1 MSQVTHPGRL
11 RSVRERGAEGDRRW
25 WILAVLSVAQLMV
38 VLDAT
43 VVNIAL
49 PSAQAALHFS
59 TADRQWIVTAYSLT
73 FGSLLLLGGRLADL
87 LGRRR
92 MLLIGLAGFAAASA
106 LGGAATGFDI
116 LVIARATQ
124 GAFGAMLAPAAL
136 SLLTTTFADS
146 SDRGKAFGIYGAVAG
161 AGGALGLILGGVLT
175 QYLDWRYTLY
185 VNVAFAVI
193 AVTGAAVLL
202 PARGRDRSVHID
214 IPGTATVIGG
224 LAGLVCGMSEA
235 ETRGW
240 TDWLTLSL
248 IATGLALLGL
258 FTVIETRVQ
267 HPLLP
272 LRVILDRNRGASY
285 LAILLTGVGT
295 FGIFLF
301 LTYYLQQTLG
311 YTPLKSGLAFLPMI
325 AALIAL
331 STIATGQIAPRVGP
345 RLIVPLGMAVTAVG
359 MVVFAQL
366 TVTSSYTGHVLPG
379 LVIVGAGLG
388 LVFGTAFN
396 TATYGALPAD
406 AGVASAMVNVG
417 QQVGGA
423 VGTAML
429 NTLAASA
436 VASYLS
442 LRAPTALNAARAA
455 VHGDVTAFWVTAA
468 VLLAGAVI
476 TALLYRPGRLQAG
489 ADAAPTA
496 L

>member
-1 MSQVTHPGRL
+1 MSPVDNPSRL
-11 RSVRERGAEGDRRW
+11 RSWHDRETQPDRRW
-25 WILAVLSVAQLMV
+25 WILVILSIAQLMV

-106 LGGAATGFDI
+106 LGGAATGFDM
-116 LVIARATQ
+116 LVIARAAQ
-124 GAFGAMLAPAAL
+124 GAFGALLAPAAL
-136 SLLTTTFADS
+136 SLLTTTFAES
-146 SDRGKAFGIYGAVAG
+146 ADRGKAFGIYGAVAG
-161 AGGALGLILGGVLT
+161 AGGAIGLILGGVLT

-185 VNVAFAVI
+185 INVVLAVI
-193 AVTGAAVLL
+193 AITGAAVLL
-202 PARGRDRSVHID
+202 PARGRDRNVHID
-214 IPGTATVIGG
+214 IPGTAAVIAG
-224 LAGLVCGMSEA
+224 LASLVYGLSEA

-240 TDWLTLSL
+240 TDPLTLSL
-248 IATGLALLGL
+248 IGAGVALLGL
-258 FTVIETRVQ
+258 FVVIETRVA

-272 LRVILDRNRGASY
+272 LRVVLDRNRGASY

-301 LTYYLQQTLG
+301 LTYYLQQTLD

-325 AALIAL
+325 AVLIAV
-331 STIATGQIAPRVGP
+331 STLATSQLAPRVGP
-345 RLIVPLGMAVTAVG
+345 RWVVPVGMAVTAAG

-366 TVTSSYTGHVLPG
+366 TVTSSYATHVLPG
-379 LVIVGAGLG
+379 LLIVGAGLG
-388 LVFGTAFN
+388 LVFGTAFS
-396 TATYGALPAD
+396 TATYRALPAD
-406 AGVASAMVNVG
+406 AGVASALVNTG

-423 VGTAML
+423 IGTATL

-436 VASYLS
+436 VASYLAH
-442 LRAPTALNAARAA
+442 RAPTALAAAQAA
-455 VHGDVTAFWVTAA
+455 VHGDVIAFWVTAA
-468 VLLAGAVI
+468 ILAAGAII
-476 TALLYRPGRLQAG
+476 TALVFPSGHPKAG
-489 ADAAPTA
+489 TDAAPA
-496 L
+496 AI

>member
-1 MSQVTHPGRL
+1 
-11 RSVRERGAEGDRRW
+11 VREHGAERDRRW
-25 WILAVLSVAQLMV
+25 WILATLSIAQLMV

-92 MLLIGLAGFAAASA
+92 MLLIGLMGFAAASA
-106 LGGAATGFDI
+106 VGGAATGFDM
-116 LVIARATQ
+116 LVIARAAQ

-136 SLLTTTFADS
+136 SLLTTTFSDS

-185 VNVAFAVI
+185 INAVFAVVAI
-193 AVTGAAVLL
+193 AGAAVLL
-202 PARGRDRSVHID
+202 PAHGRDRSVHID
-214 IPGTATVIGG
+214 IPGTVTVIAG
-224 LAGLVCGMSEA
+224 LASIVYGMSEA

-240 TDWLTLSL
+240 ADPFTLSL
-248 IATGLALLGL
+248 IGASVALLGL
-258 FTVIETRVQ
+258 FAVLETRVQ

-272 LRVILDRNRGASY
+272 LRVLLDRNRGASY

-325 AALIAL
+325 AALVAV

-345 RLIVPLGMAVTAVG
+345 RWIVPLGMAVTAVG
-359 MVVFAQL
+359 MAVFAQL
-366 TVTSSYTGHVLPG
+366 TVTSSYVTHVLPG

-396 TATYGALPAD
+396 TATYRALPAD

-417 QQVGGA
+417 QQIGGA
-423 VGTAML
+423 IGTAML

-455 VHGDVTAFWVTAA
+455 VHGDVIAFWVTAA
-468 VLLAGAVI
+468 VLLGGAVV
-476 TALLYRPGRLQAG
+476 TALVFPPGRVR
-489 ADAAPTA
+489 ADADASPQ
-496 L
+496 